1 MSDEISTASPV
12 PERDAQ
18 PTPTESVADSPPAD
32 QPTPDKAPLRSVHTR
47 SFPQLLA
54 QLRSSLMVTTY
65 QAGKL
70 VMLRNDNGVLNTHF
84 RVFNKPMGLAIADG
98 RLAIGTAT
106 SIQEYRNIPA
116 AAPKVSA
123 EKTHDAAWLPRREN
137 VTGDVQIHEM
147 AWVRRDGVA
156 ALELWFVNTAF
167 SCLATRSDE
176 FSFEPRWRPRFVSH
190 LAPEDRCHLNGMA
203 VVDGRV
209 KYVTALGETNTAGG
223 WRENKRDGG
232 ILIDVE
238 SNEIITRGLSMPH
251 SPRWYDGKLWILNS
265 GSGGFGTI
273 DLQSGRYQEIVQLS
287 GFTRGIT
294 FVGPLAFIGL
304 SQVRESA
311 VFSGIPLVER
321 LTQADRTCGVWV
333 VNIQS
338 GQIVAF
344 VQFEDALQE
353 IFAVELLAGMQFPD
367 LVQDNQKLISATYV
381 LPDEALAQVPEQFRS
396 AKSL

>member
-18 PTPTESVADSPPAD
+18 PTPTESVADSPPVD
-32 QPTPDKAPLRSVHTR
+32 QPTPDKAPLRSVHTH

-147 AWVRRDGVA
+147 A
-156 ALELWFVNTAF
+156 
-167 SCLATRSDE
+167 
-176 FSFEPRWRPRFVSH
+176 
-190 LAPEDRCHLNGMA
+190 
-203 VVDGRV
+203 
-209 KYVTALGETNTAGG
+209 
-223 WRENKRDGG
+223 
-232 ILIDVE
+232 
-238 SNEIITRGLSMPH
+238 
-251 SPRWYDGKLWILNS
+251 
-265 GSGGFGTI
+265 
-273 DLQSGRYQEIVQLS
+273 
-287 GFTRGIT
+287 
-294 FVGPLAFIGL
+294 
-304 SQVRESA
+304 
-311 VFSGIPLVER
+311 
-321 LTQADRTCGVWV
+321 
-333 VNIQS
+333 
-338 GQIVAF
+338 
-344 VQFEDALQE
+344 
-353 IFAVELLAGMQFPD
+353 
-367 LVQDNQKLISATYV
+367 
-381 LPDEALAQVPEQFRS
+381 
-396 AKSL
+396 